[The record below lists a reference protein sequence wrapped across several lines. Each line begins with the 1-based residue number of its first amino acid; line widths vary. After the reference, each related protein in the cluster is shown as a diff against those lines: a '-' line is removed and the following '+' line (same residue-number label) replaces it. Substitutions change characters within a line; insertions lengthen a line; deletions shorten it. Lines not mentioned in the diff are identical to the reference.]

1 MDSPTSA
8 PPEEKTPLNLDSTLG
23 AELDKLANKHS
34 STLSTP
40 VENLSSVE
48 NKAEQIKSSVARLS
62 SNSVDELEALV
73 SELQKMQEFLKAEV
87 ERVQIQIDGALAG
100 INIIVDTIRPWQRI
114 TRPQAPP
121 DGTRSVR
128 VAAVEASL
136 RNIQRAIEPRGTH

>member
-1 MDSPTSA
+1 MDNPTSA
-8 PPEEKTPLNLDSTLG
+8 PPEEKTLLNLDSTLG
-23 AELDKLANKHS
+23 GELNKLANKQS

-40 VENLSSVE
+40 LE

-100 INIIVDTIRPWQRI
+100 ISIIVDTIRPWQRI
-114 TRPQAPP
+114 TGPQAPP
-121 DGTRSVR
+121 EGTRSVR

-136 RNIQRAIEPRGTH
+136 RGMKRAFEPPGTH

>member
-1 MDSPTSA
+1 MDNPTSA

-23 AELDKLANKHS
+23 AELNKLANKQS

-40 VENLSSVE
+40 LE

-100 INIIVDTIRPWQRI
+100 ISIIVDTIRPWQRI
-114 TRPQAPP
+114 TGPQAPP
-121 DGTRSVR
+121 EGTRSVR
-128 VAAVEASL
+128 VAAAEASL
-136 RNIQRAIEPRGTH
+136 RNIQRALEPRGTH

>member
-1 MDSPTSA
+1 MDSPKFA
-8 PPEEKTPLNLDSTLG
+8 PPEENTPLNLGSTSG
-23 AELDKLANKHS
+23 AEHKLADKQS

-40 VENLSSVE
+40 LENTAAL
-48 NKAEQIKSSVARLS
+48 IKSSVARLS

-100 INIIVDTIRPWQRI
+100 ISIIVDTIRPWQRI
-114 TRPQAPP
+114 TGPQVPP
-121 DGTRSVR
+121 EGTRSVR

-136 RNIQRAIEPRGTH
+136 RGMKRAVEPPGGH